1 MKTLT
6 EQQARLCS
14 SLLSRALMDT
24 QELLATGKDASG
36 VNLTTKGTRE
46 LTSFSTELQLTLLAI
61 GMTPDQLSGML
72 KSRC

>member
-6 EQQARLCS
+6 EEQARLCS

-24 QELLATGKDASG
+24 HKLLITGKDASG
-36 VNLTTKGTRE
+36 AKLNTKGTSE
-46 LTSFSTELQLTLLAI
+46 LTRFSSDLQLTLMAL

-72 KSRC
+72 KSLC

>member
-24 QELLATGKDASG
+24 QELLATGKDASQPLLEESPSCFLCLPITDKPKEG
-36 VNLTTKGTRE
+36 HRHEKG
-46 LTSFSTELQLTLLAI
+46 SFV
-61 GMTPDQLSGML
+61 
-72 KSRC
+72 CF

>member
-1 MKTLT
+1 
-6 EQQARLCS
+6 
-14 SLLSRALMDT
+14 MDT